1 MKDPKYYVTVND
13 EIVITKNHQTEL
25 PCPQIQPQYTE
36 KNYLE
41 RVVIRSTYHKDK
53 IRPKS
58 IFTHADFG
66 TVLPTQHSSIYEPI
80 HSKSM
85 PRNVH
90 STLEHYSPFRNRN
103 LDKLSSLQEPTSK
116 INRAQRIKYEES
128 RGSQLLS

>member
-25 PCPQIQPQYTE
+25 PCPTIQPQYTE

-41 RVVIRSTYHKDK
+41 RVVIRSTYHKDR

-66 TVLPTQHSSIYEPI
+66 TVLPT
-80 HSKSM
+80 
-85 PRNVH
+85 
-90 STLEHYSPFRNRN
+90 
-103 LDKLSSLQEPTSK
+103 
-116 INRAQRIKYEES
+116 
-128 RGSQLLS
+128 